1 MPRWADAIMVI
12 FLGGKV
18 AIVGV
23 SFPGPHIMVIKWDK
37 SHFIGPTSIED
48 WAEDHFRR
56 LSQAIQ

>member
-1 MPRWADAIMVI
+1 MVI

-56 LSQAIQ
+56 LSQGIQ